1 VFDQDPEHCPFSLN
15 STIRRWN
22 HLWRLRQAACA
33 APGTAQRWKIIPPSR
48 HRVENEYDDENDFRE
63 KTQIATTLQFLDT
76 TGCVTGSRFV
86 LEAGKDRMLIVLPDY
101 LEKLIFDTGAKQQ
114 VSIGEKDLPVVCC
127 SFYNLPSL
135 LIQNLCRS
143 SAGWKV
149 MKVTILT
156 VYSNANVVDD
166 IEELVFEI
174 SEADPQTHTELN
186 IQRFTGGLTAE
197 WFHPELGDGNLEY
210 RERLY
215 QRIRAILPSSHLAII
230 EDEESQEIMTIGDL
244 SYFKNVI
251 QQAKSLEELEEVQ
264 ERIDQTEIGNPLLRQ
279 ILSKSYQTRL
289 NSLNASA

>member
-1 VFDQDPEHCPFSLN
+1 
-15 STIRRWN
+15 
-22 HLWRLRQAACA
+22 
-33 APGTAQRWKIIPPSR
+33 
-48 HRVENEYDDENDFRE
+48 
-63 KTQIATTLQFLDT
+63 
-76 TGCVTGSRFV
+76 
-86 LEAGKDRMLIVLPDY
+86 
-101 LEKLIFDTGAKQQ
+101 
-114 VSIGEKDLPVVCC
+114 
-127 SFYNLPSL
+127 
-135 LIQNLCRS
+135 
-143 SAGWKV
+143 

-186 IQRFTGGLTAE
+186 IQRFPGGLTAE

>member
-1 VFDQDPEHCPFSLN
+1 
-15 STIRRWN
+15 
-22 HLWRLRQAACA
+22 
-33 APGTAQRWKIIPPSR
+33 
-48 HRVENEYDDENDFRE
+48 
-63 KTQIATTLQFLDT
+63 
-76 TGCVTGSRFV
+76 
-86 LEAGKDRMLIVLPDY
+86 
-101 LEKLIFDTGAKQQ
+101 
-114 VSIGEKDLPVVCC
+114 
-127 SFYNLPSL
+127 
-135 LIQNLCRS
+135 
-143 SAGWKV
+143 